1 MAGLKKALCVHP
13 LFLIFWLGGWY
24 MGFTSA
30 IENLLSNEGLNL
42 FLIFWLGG
50 WTVGGLFAVTIIYR
64 IFRKTFPETL
74 LLHKPNLLYDS
85 GIPPFQ
91 INFQPK
97 NQKEY
102 WKSMFVK
109 RKNVDFT
116 NNEIKSLKLRE
127 TDSGNRLT
135 IDLDTKR
142 FEFAQGASEI
152 EREWLFNYLTKI
164 YF

>member
-1 MAGLKKALCVHP
+1 
-13 LFLIFWLGGWY
+13 

-116 NNEIKSLKLRE
+116 NNEIKSIK
-127 TDSGNRLT
+127 T
-135 IDLDTKR
+135 
-142 FEFAQGASEI
+142 A
-152 EREWLFNYLTKI
+152 
-164 YF
+164 